1 MDPISEYGHNDGA
14 SVTGGYVYRG
24 RALPSRYRGRYFYGD
39 YFSRAWSI
47 ALNISATT
55 GEAQASDRT
64 EHTAEFGG
72 DARLGGGISSFGID
86 AVGELYIVN
95 HQDGVILKIVGPSV
109 APPTPTAPRII
120 R

>member
-1 MDPISEYGHNDGA
+1 MEPILDYGRGDGA

-24 RALPSRYRGRYFYGD
+24 RALPSRYRGRYFYAD
-39 YFSRAWSI
+39 YFGRAWSI

-64 EHTAEFGG
+64 EHTAEFGEG
-72 DARLGGGISSFGID
+72 RLGGFISSFGVD
-86 AVGELYIVN
+86 ALGELYLVI
-95 HQDGVILKIVGPSV
+95 HQDGLILKIVGPPV